1 MADFSPFSWRAGRA
15 ERTKA
20 DGKIAQLRAMNAA
33 ELADIG
39 LKPGDLPFVERRIRA
54 GA

>member
-1 MADFSPFSWRAGRA
+1 MARNSLFSRRAGRA

-39 LKPGDLPFVERRIRA
+39 LKPGDVPHVERRIRA